1 MHLTVLSA
9 SDVATASSSLTPNFL
24 MSLMALVFVR
34 LSSDSQI
41 EMPHRTTVGTDSY
54 NALFMPAHMD
64 DFGTSMKVVSLPKG
78 PSQEG
83 LPASTLLL
91 DERTGALKALI
102 NARSLTALRNAA
114 GECRFCHT
122 IMGHWLQTGPQ
133 MKTDALSSFT
143 RLASQS
149 LVYSLCDTNYQ
160 L

>member
-34 LSSDSQI
+34 LSSDSRI
-41 EMPHRTTVGTDSY
+41 EMPHRTSVATGSY
-54 NALFMPAHMD
+54 NTLFMPAHMD
-64 DFGTSMKVVSLPKG
+64 DFGTSMKVVALPKG

-114 GECRFCHT
+114 GEYRFCHT
-122 IMGHWLQTGPQ
+122 IMGHWLHKKAFVLADKMAVFNCGP
-133 MKTDALSSFT
+133 D
-143 RLASQS
+143 
-149 LVYSLCDTNYQ
+149 CN
-160 L
+160 